1 MDHHLKLSV
10 TCSLF
15 LYLFLLELHDEGRVG
30 LSKGAV
36 AGIST
41 GSFLFGLLLCIP
53 FFCYWKRE
61 YRRRRKL
68 FSNRTDTFAL
78 EAFEN
83 QAYIAAPLKG

>member
-1 MDHHLKLSV
+1 MF
-10 TCSLF
+10 LF
-15 LYLFLLELHDEGRVG
+15 LSELHGEGEG
-30 LSKGAV
+30 EGLALSKEAV

-68 FSNRTDTFAL
+68 FSKQADTFAL
-78 EAFEN
+78 KAFEN
-83 QAYIAAPLKG
+83 QAYLAAPLNG